1 MLDSKLEEL
10 STACWVDSDRH
21 LQVARDPMDLHLRV
35 VQVAQVVQ
43 VAMVVHQVLQ
53 DLPRTAMGLQAR
65 QVPLRLANLA
75 LQVPV
80 EVVVVVVSKMAHLR
94 LHLHCLGQ
102 ATAVVVCWIVV
113 VVAIA
118 IVESW
123 AMLRKVADQDMIV
136 LMSVHSAGCLLVH
149 RLCIVMLCFVQWLA
163 GVRTSAN
170 HWAA

>member
-10 STACWVDSDRH
+10 STVCWVDLDRH

-35 VQVAQVVQ
+35 VQVVQVVQ

-53 DLPRTAMGLQAR
+53 DLPLAMGLQAR
-65 QVPLRLANLA
+65 QVLLRLASLA
-75 LQVPV
+75 LQVQV

-94 LHLHCLGQ
+94 LHLHCLGR
-102 ATAVVVCWIVV
+102 ATAMVVCWLVV
-113 VVAIA
+113 VIAIA
-118 IVESW
+118 IVENW

-149 RLCIVMLCFVQWLA
+149 RLCIVMLCFV
-163 GVRTSAN
+163 R
-170 HWAA
+170 

>member
-1 MLDSKLEEL
+1 M
-10 STACWVDSDRH
+10 
-21 LQVARDPMDLHLRV
+21 
-35 VQVAQVVQ
+35 
-43 VAMVVHQVLQ
+43 AM
-53 DLPRTAMGLQAR
+53 M
-65 QVPLRLANLA
+65 
-75 LQVPV
+75 
-80 EVVVVVVSKMAHLR
+80 
-94 LHLHCLGQ
+94 
-102 ATAVVVCWIVV
+102 VCWIVV

-170 HWAA
+170 HWVA